1 MAIRL
6 LAHPDFD
13 SFDLSS
19 LKSWPLGGA
28 PVKTELL
35 DRIRA
40 KVPSLRTRGLS
51 NTWGM
56 TEAGGF
62 LTAAVARDLA
72 SHPGTV
78 GRPYPVVELRIADPD
93 DAGVG
98 EVLARSPR

>member
-6 LAHPDFD
+6 LAHPDFE

-19 LKSWPLGGA
+19 LRSWPLGGA
-28 PVKTELL
+28 PVTTDLL

-40 KVPSLRTRGLS
+40 KLPRTCAQRGLS

-62 LTAAVARDLA
+62 LT
-72 SHPGTV
+72 V
-78 GRPYPVVELRIADPD
+78 G
-93 DAGVG
+93 
-98 EVLARSPR
+98 